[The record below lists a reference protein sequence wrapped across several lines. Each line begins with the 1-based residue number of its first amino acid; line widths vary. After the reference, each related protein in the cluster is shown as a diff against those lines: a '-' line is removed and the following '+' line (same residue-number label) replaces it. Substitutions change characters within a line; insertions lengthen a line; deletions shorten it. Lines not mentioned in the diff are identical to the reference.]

1 MKMQQIGLVVSL
13 LSFLLAGCW
22 DRIEVNDLALV
33 MASGLDQ
40 ATGRNIR
47 LTTQIAIPSQGGQS
61 ASSSSSQLPFL
72 VVSAVGTDTINAK
85 QKIQEKLS
93 RRLYIPHRRVLIIGE
108 KLARK
113 GIGPILDDF
122 TRAHY
127 SRIDA
132 FVLIAKGT
140 TANALLKIP
149 SQYEGLPMEAVRE
162 IERSKTGPAITIKDL
177 VNTVASGTMSPLIPV
192 IEKVSQPNGKATFR
206 ISGAA
211 VFRHDQLAGWLDP
224 KKTRGITWLQ
234 KEVKRGFITVGL
246 RETPGVISMSLINN
260 TIKIF
265 PKKDHGRLVM
275 HVNAQAEGNI
285 VENTTDLDLMNP
297 ENDPRVN
304 QALSDELYK
313 RMITTLNTIQ
323 HRYKSDVLNFGEII
337 HQEYP
342 KEWKK
347 LSTHWDEE
355 FPKLKVIIH
364 TKVTSKHIGMGSQVK

>member
-1 MKMQQIGLVVSL
+1 MKMVGLIVSL

-47 LTTQIAIPSQGGQS
+47 LTSQIAIPSQGGQS

-72 VVSAVGTDTINAK
+72 VVSSVGTDAINAK

-108 KLARK
+108 KLARQ
-113 GIGPILDDF
+113 GIQPLLDEL
-122 TRAHY
+122 TRARY
-127 SRIDA
+127 SRIDT
-132 FVLIAKGT
+132 FILIAKGT

-149 SQYEGLPMEAVRE
+149 YQYEGIPMEAVRE
-162 IERSKTGPAITIKDL
+162 IERSKTGPVITIKDL
-177 VNTVASGTMSPLIPV
+177 VNTIASGTMSPLIPA

-211 VFRHDQLAGWLDP
+211 VFQHDRLAGWLDA
-224 KKTRGITWLQ
+224 KETRGITWLQ
-234 KEVKRGFITVGL
+234 KEVNRGFITVQLKESPGL
-246 RETPGVISMSLINN
+246 LSMNLINN

-265 PKKDHGRLVM
+265 PKKEHGQLVM

-285 VENTTDLDLMNP
+285 VENTTDLDLLNP
-297 ENDPRVN
+297 KNDPRVN
-304 QALSDELYK
+304 HAFSDELYK

-323 HRYKSDVLNFGEII
+323 HQYKSDVLSFGEII

-364 TKVTSKHIGMGSQVK
+364 AKVTTKHIGMGNQIK

>member
-1 MKMQQIGLVVSL
+1 MKIIQVGLVVSL
-13 LSFLLAGCW
+13 LSFLLTGCW

-40 ATGRNIR
+40 ATGQNIR
-47 LTTQIAIPSQGGQS
+47 LTSQIAIPSQGGQS
-61 ASSSSSQLPFL
+61 ASSSSIQLPFL
-72 VVSAVGTDTINAK
+72 VVSSVGTDIINAK

-108 KLARK
+108 NLAQR
-113 GIGPILDDF
+113 GIQPLLDDF
-122 TRAHY
+122 TRARY
-127 SRIDA
+127 SRLDT

-149 SQYEGLPMEAVRE
+149 YQYEGIPMEAVRE
-162 IERSKTGPAITIKDL
+162 IERSKTGPAINIKDL
-177 VNTVASGTMSPLIPV
+177 VNTIASGTMSPLIPA

-211 VFRHDQLAGWLDP
+211 VFRHDRLAGWLDA
-224 KKTRGITWLQ
+224 KETRGITWFQ
-234 KEVKRGFITVGL
+234 NEVKRGIITVRL
-246 RETPGVISMSLINN
+246 KETPGVISMNLTNN

-265 PKKDHGRLVM
+265 PKKEHGQLVM

-285 VENTTDLDLMNP
+285 IENTTDLNLMNP
-297 ENDPRVN
+297 KNDPRVN
-304 QALSDELYK
+304 HAFSDELYK

-364 TKVTSKHIGMGSQVK
+364 TKITFKHIGMGGQMQ